1 MEIEIKLVVFAL
13 ASAGIGTI
21 SWPMLRKSETHGF
34 SRFFAWEVILILFL
48 LNVDYWFREPFSPV
62 HIFSWVFLFASLYLI
77 LRGVQLFRQ
86 AGRLDDRR
94 MDPTLIGIEKT
105 THLVT
110 SGIYG
115 RIRHPFYSSLLFLAW
130 GICLKHV
137 FWGSLLLAAATT
149 ILLVITARK
158 EEAED
163 IRFLGRHTRITC
175 SGQRCSFPLFSREV
189 SMGFQAKNLKGS
201 ILKIILSIDANRM
214 EISYNSLLWFG

>member
-1 MEIEIKLVVFAL
+1 MVIEIKLIVFVL

-21 SWPMLRKSETHGF
+21 SWPTLRKSETHGF
-34 SRFFAWEVILILFL
+34 FRFFVWEVILILFL
-48 LNVDYWFREPFSPV
+48 LNVDYWFREPFSLV

-77 LRGVQLFRQ
+77 LRAVQLFRQ

-94 MDPTLIGIEKT
+94 VDPTLIGIEKT
-105 THLVT
+105 TRLVT

-115 RIRHPFYSSLLFLAW
+115 HIRHPFYSSLLFLAW

-137 FWGSLLLAAATT
+137 FWGSLLLAGLAT

-163 IRFLGRHTRITC
+163 IRFFGEAYRDYM
-175 SGQRCSFPLFSREV
+175 QRTKMFIPFI
-189 SMGFQAKNLKGS
+189 F
-201 ILKIILSIDANRM
+201 
-214 EISYNSLLWFG
+214 